1 MRIPRGVPRGYQLV
15 SPERRRT
22 RRVAEALAAW
32 AQDNLRA
39 FPWREYRREYEI
51 LVAEVLLQRTR
62 AEVVAQFIPQ
72 FLLDYPDW
80 SSLLDADHQTLV
92 DRLSGLGLQSRRASS
107 LRELAKARIE
117 QRDELPG
124 VGQYIGRAADVMLR
138 GAPVAMVDS
147 NFVRVLQRVFAPP
160 WTSDY
165 RYDKRLQALALS
177 VVSSAEDPRTI
188 NLAVLDFG
196 AMVCRP
202 RRPSCGECPLAR
214 VCDFRRSSAG

>member
-1 MRIPRGVPRGYQLV
+1 MRVSRRVSRGYQLL
-15 SPERRRT
+15 SPEHRRT
-22 RRVAEALAAW
+22 RRMAQALAAW

-51 LVAEVLLQRTR
+51 LIAEVLLQRTQ

-72 FLLDYPDW
+72 FLTDYPDW
-80 SSLLDADHQTLV
+80 SSLLKADHRALV

-107 LRELAKARIE
+107 LQELAKARIE
-117 QRDELPG
+117 QRDDLPG

-138 GAPVAMVDS
+138 GTPVAMVDS
-147 NFVRVLQRVFAPP
+147 NFVRILRRVFAPP

-165 RYDKRLQALALS
+165 RYDERLQALALS
-177 VVSSAEDPRTI
+177 VVSSSEDPRTV
-188 NLAVLDFG
+188 NLAILDFG

-202 RRPSCGECPLAR
+202 RRPNCGECPLADL
-214 VCDFRRSSAG
+214 CDFGRSIAG